1 MTTVIAESLTA
12 DSLNLEAL
20 LELSRR
26 SDPVGVLSVYLDSR
40 PGESA
45 QAATID
51 LKNRF
56 AELERRLESEGPP
69 EQARA
74 VHDAAARLA
83 DEIDRLIDPERPG
96 RGRVVFA
103 AIDDTWVT
111 RVSTQMPLPNRLVF
125 DRSPF
130 IHPLLELLDEGGPA
144 GVVLASRAEARLLE
158 WRLGEL
164 LPLRELRAELIQPP
178 HERSGPI
185 GSRPG
190 SRHGTPSGE
199 QRNARTRDEA
209 AQFIERVGTAAS
221 RLGRERGW
229 KRVLV
234 STGEQLT
241 EPLVQ
246 ALSRP
251 LRDVAVRD
259 PRVLVGLGVSMLEDI
274 ATERLRA
281 AHEEFAR
288 RLVHHIYEYG
298 SGAGVAALGLSEVVG
313 ALNQARVA
321 HLIYDPAIRYRGS
334 IGHDGSLYAQDET
347 TPAHSSTAEARL
359 TERIVERALETGARV
374 TPVEG
379 AASDGLAEASG
390 IAAVLRW

>member
-12 DSLNLEAL
+12 ASLDLETL

-26 SDPVGVLSVYLDSR
+26 SDPVGVLSVYVDAG

-51 LKNRF
+51 LKNRL
-56 AELERRLESEGPP
+56 AELERQLESDGPP
-69 EQARA
+69 ERARA
-74 VHDAAARLA
+74 VHDAVARLA
-83 DEIDRLIDPERPG
+83 DDVGRLVDPEQPG

-111 RVSTQMPLPNRLVF
+111 RVSTQMPLPNQVVF
-125 DRSPF
+125 DGSPF

-144 GVVLASRAEARLLE
+144 GVVLASRTEARLLE

-164 LPLRELRAELIQPP
+164 VPLLELRAALIEPP

-190 SRHGTPSGE
+190 SLHGTPSGE
-199 QRNARTRDEA
+199 QRNARTHDEA
-209 AQFIERVGTAAS
+209 ARFIERVGAAAS

-234 STGEQLT
+234 SAGEQLT
-241 EPLVQ
+241 EPLVL
-246 ALSRP
+246 ALSRS
-251 LRDVAVRD
+251 LREVALRD
-259 PRVLVGLGVSMLEDI
+259 PRVLVGLGLSMLEDI

-281 AHEEFAR
+281 AHEESAR
-288 RLVHHIYEYG
+288 RLAHHICEYG

-321 HLIYDPAIRYRGS
+321 HLIYDPSIRYWGW
-334 IGHDGSLYAQDET
+334 IGHDGSLYAHDET
-347 TPAHSSTAEARL
+347 TLACGLTAEVRL
-359 TERIVERALETGARV
+359 TERIVERALETGARL

-379 AASDGLAEASG
+379 AARDGLAEASG
-390 IAAVLRW
+390 IAALLRW

>member
-12 DSLNLEAL
+12 DSLDLDTL

-26 SDPVGVLSVYLDSR
+26 NDPVGVLSIYLDAR
-40 PGESA
+40 PGEGA
-45 QAATID
+45 QATTID
-51 LKNRF
+51 LKNRLGQ
-56 AELERRLESEGPP
+56 LERRLESDGPP
-69 EQARA
+69 ERARA
-74 VHDAAARLA
+74 VHEAIARLA
-83 DEIDRLIDPERPG
+83 DEINRLIDPEQRG

-103 AIDDTWVT
+103 AIDDTWMT
-111 RVSTQMPLPNRLVF
+111 RISTQMPLPNRVVF

-164 LPLRELRAELIQPP
+164 VPLRELRAELIAPP

-190 SRHGTPSGE
+190 SRHGTPTGE
-199 QRNARTRDEA
+199 QRNARTHDEA
-209 AQFIERVGTAAS
+209 ARFIDRVGAAAS
-221 RLGRERGW
+221 RLGGDRGW
-229 KRVLV
+229 RRVLV
-234 STGEQLT
+234 SAGEQLT
-241 EPLVQ
+241 EPLVL

-251 LRDVAVRD
+251 LREVALRD
-259 PRVLVGLGVSMLEDI
+259 PRVLVGLGVSRLEDI

-281 AHEEFAR
+281 AHEESAR
-288 RLVHHIYEYG
+288 RLVYQICEYG

-321 HLIYDPAIRYRGS
+321 HLIYDPSTRYRGS
-334 IGHDGSLYAQDET
+334 IGHDGSLYAEDERT
-347 TPAHSSTAEARL
+347 LACGSAAEARL

-390 IAAVLRW
+390 IVAVLRW

>member
-1 MTTVIAESLTA
+1 MTTVIAESLTT
-12 DSLNLEAL
+12 DSLDLKTL

-26 SDPVGVLSVYLDSR
+26 SDPVGVLSVYLDVR
-40 PGESA
+40 PGENA
-45 QAATID
+45 QATTID
-51 LKNRF
+51 LTNRL
-56 AELERRLESEGPP
+56 AELERRVERDGPP
-69 EQARA
+69 ERALA
-74 VHDAAARLA
+74 VHEAVARLA
-83 DEIDRLIDPERPG
+83 DEIDRVIDPEQRG

-103 AIDDTWVT
+103 AVDGTWVT
-111 RVSTQMPLPNRLVF
+111 RVSTQMPLPNRVVL
-125 DRSPF
+125 DGSAF

-164 LPLRELRAELIQPP
+164 VPLRELRAELLEPP

-190 SRHGTPSGE
+190 SGHGTPTGE

-209 AQFIERVGTAAS
+209 ARFIERVGAAAS

-234 STGEQLT
+234 SAGEQLT
-241 EPLVQ
+241 EPLVL

-251 LRDVAVRD
+251 LSEVALRD
-259 PRVLVGLGVSMLEDI
+259 PRVLVGLGLAMLEDI

-281 AHEEFAR
+281 AHEESAR
-288 RLVHHIYEYG
+288 RLVHHICEYG
-298 SGAGVAALGLSEVVG
+298 NGAGVAALGLSEVVG
-313 ALNQARVA
+313 ALNQARVG
-321 HLIYDPAIRYRGS
+321 HLIYDPSMRYRGS
-334 IGHDGSLYAQDET
+334 IGHDGSLYAHDEAILAYGS
-347 TPAHSSTAEARL
+347 TPEVRL

-379 AASDGLAEASG
+379 AASNGLAEASG
-390 IAAVLRW
+390 IAALLRW